1 MRYETIKDA
10 TYAFVNEFNAFPEE
24 MISKLISVNPD
35 EWREV
40 TMPSVGARVYCF
52 NVNDSGEITEILK
65 DEDGNKTYTVELD
78 NGKNIKCKFDELET
92 EDYGS
97 LPMWGTMWQFS
108 DSCDT
113 YWIEEKD
120 GVEVMSELGFKVW
133 YSEEFGY
140 FFGIDGAGFD
150 FYEAYWIPLYKAR
163 GLKWHDQVAE
173 QRYQMERKGY
183 TIGKI
188 GIFEYWMDGD
198 RVIEEVLKNE

>member
-1 MRYETIKDA
+1 MKYETIQDA
-10 TYAFVNEFNAFPEE
+10 TYAFVNEFNSYPEE
-24 MISKLISVNPD
+24 MISKLISVDPD

-40 TMPSVGARVYCF
+40 TMPSVGVRVYCF
-52 NVNDSGEITEILK
+52 NVNDSGEITKIFE

-140 FFGIDGAGFD
+140 FFRCHRSGSLRLGTGQDSC
-150 FYEAYWIPLYKAR
+150 R
-163 GLKWHDQVAE
+163 GR
-173 QRYQMERKGY
+173 QRGHRH
-183 TIGKI
+183 
-188 GIFEYWMDGD
+188 
-198 RVIEEVLKNE
+198 R